1 MIEQCSVPALI
12 FVHEQLISW
21 EVDFKGELT
30 WWEVDLLGVDL
41 VGVDFV
47 RVDLVG
53 GHPFNQ
59 AIHSTAVIRC
69 VGRH

>member
-1 MIEQCSVPALI
+1 MIEQYSVPALI

-30 WWEVDLLGVDL
+30 WWEVDLLGVD
-41 VGVDFV
+41 FV